1 MFFDPNAHGIL
12 VPPKQR
18 SNPCTPAL
26 EGEVPTTG
34 WPGSP
39 LLRESDS
46 CSQDLWWLIPFPWRE
61 SWKTRPHYL
70 STWLPGTS
78 CLLKIN
84 GVSPAWELRG
94 LLASFLLN
102 QPPAMTCHQSRGR
115 QCRLRTGEGG
125 MGRANGPLPVFPAGL
140 LISSK
145 DRREREA
152 THSESWFFF
161 NTTQHPTIPMGWF
174 PFKAVTLGSH
184 MLVPRRLP
192 YCRMVGVTSE
202 LTASPEFSSACLPV
216 RW

>member
-1 MFFDPNAHGIL
+1 MLLLLWFFGQEACRIL
-12 VPPKQR
+12 APEIWPVP
-18 SNPCTPAL
+18 PAL

-94 LLASFLLN
+94 LLASFLHQECKIARCTQN
-102 QPPAMTCHQSRGR
+102 QIQMRPISLALAPWPTRDPHHTEQVAWLPLGTSRDSLR
-115 QCRLRTGEGG
+115 Q
-125 MGRANGPLPVFPAGL
+125 P
-140 LISSK
+140 
-145 DRREREA
+145 
-152 THSESWFFF
+152 
-161 NTTQHPTIPMGWF
+161 
-174 PFKAVTLGSH
+174 SH
-184 MLVPRRLP
+184 V
-192 YCRMVGVTSE
+192 
-202 LTASPEFSSACLPV
+202 
-216 RW
+216 